1 MIDFA
6 ELQHIE
12 SEASCSVML
21 EHMTGLRRW
30 QDTWIHSLKALVNV
44 WRSISTV
51 NLIGVAFTY
60 DLKDI

>member
-1 MIDFA
+1 MMDLA

-12 SEASCSVML
+12 REASCSAML

-30 QDTWIHSLKALVNV
+30 QDICIYVLKALVNV

-51 NLIGVAFTY
+51 NLIGVAFPY